1 MKLGRSQNLT
11 VADPDLQIRG
21 GRSGP
26 AHPDPE
32 IGGGR
37 GQSQFGQFGLK
48 MGGRGGL
55 GPCRLPLNPPLLKNF
70 LFPTV
75 YYQELFQ
82 PFALS
87 H

>member
-1 MKLGRSQNLT
+1 MNLDRSQNLT
-11 VADPDLQIRG
+11 VADADLQMRG
-21 GRSGP
+21 GLGGP

-48 MGGRGGL
+48 MRGGGV
-55 GPCRLPLNPPLLKNF
+55 GPSQFPLNPPLLKNF

-75 YYQELFQ
+75 CCQKFFQ
-82 PFALS
+82 SFVLS